1 MKGVLKEI
9 AAGLRA
15 TPVVVESATFGG
27 ELIFRLLDDKDAPG
41 TFDAMCESMFAELD
55 ADESGALSKQ
65 ELRPLIAGIGAEMGV
80 PPEQPESAAL
90 FEAIFETADFD
101 MSKQIEVSIVPGEQA
116 CPADPAP
123 TPERPHTLTRSIRPI
138 CRCPSSRSSCD
149 PSCRRWRKTCAM
161 PP

>member
-15 TPVVVESATFGG
+15 TPVVVESATFDG

-101 MSKQIEVSIVPGEQA
+101 MSKQIEVSFLASRLVLPIPRQRLSV
-116 CPADPAP
+116 
-123 TPERPHTLTRSIRPI
+123 HTHSLGPIRPI